1 MPAMPDTPAPYVP
14 IDCEFHDVLEATAT
28 RRATVVIRFLDDA
41 GLPQQRDTRIVT
53 LSAHDGI
60 EYAELA
66 TGERVR
72 LDRLLTVDGIALAD
86 FHTPD

>member
-1 MPAMPDTPAPYVP
+1 MPDTPAPYVP

-53 LSAHDGI
+53 LSVRDGI

-66 TGERVR
+66 SGERVR
-72 LDRLLTVDGIALAD
+72 LDRLLSVDGVVQAAFPATD
-86 FHTPD
+86 